1 MAKNITTNAKESS
14 ANTSIRTNSD
24 QSFASSSKQ
33 NVKRAVAKRIILN
46 PSSDATFTDQ
56 SNSKC
61 QQNCRTKKS
70 TRSNQSSSVTNGHRI
85 ISYMEE
91 IRRMM
96 HAFGDVRQP
105 LIESARMIESIV
117 RHQMTMLLL
126 EAQRVAQMRHSQSS
140 STTNTSRT
148 HISVEDFIFLLKHDR
163 HRLAKLIRY
172 LKFKDMKLKV
182 LSSSLVDSKEKS
194 TKQSK
199 ISKSQMESL
208 YNDVKS
214 ELQADDSDEW
224 NCLPNGQGNVCDG
237 ESKSSSS
244 FETSSSTLVN
254 NIPIHQTNASTKRV
268 KSCQEIL
275 RSVIQTPQNCCEMER
290 LLYHH
295 PDVAIDLIDDYT
307 FARNRRLSEFTEHM
321 SVKEYLYYQSCRS
334 VTFFGSS
341 TGSQT
346 ISNSMFQKFQDWIL
360 GSFDEVDRLEL
371 KPNSL
376 GWEIVQYF
384 AHETVA
390 ILVELALMVRHDQN
404 RRVSRPGIDGGRPL
418 YPTTIESQAMS
429 TKRIRRELSMESR
442 STDSAAKVSKC
453 DPMMNQIN
461 SFHSIS
467 TNNLNGLQKS
477 KSNEQFVADILRR
490 TSEKRMGRRRCSHD
504 RSRHRS
510 KSRSSSRLDETD
522 SPHGYVLYYIDLLRY
537 LLYISAFLILLN
549 SFQLYADD
557 FLGVYRK
564 NKKSSVP
571 TSTFFFLSGSLIAV
585 SIIYSFRYDG
595 LVYKLFIFNCI
606 ILSILFGRWICAPS
620 YSGESLFRL
629 VPYYSAFIISLII
642 ILMVMFRLN
651 DLTVCPGRRQK
662 PIKHCHSHKNN
673 DLSDDNKTSHRHF
686 HRHHHHRRSCRSKKS
701 ERSSR
706 RKSRETSSSPDLTKV
721 TMPSETNTSNETSD
735 KITVETQTSEKN

>member
-490 TSEKRMGRRRCSHD
+490 TSEKVM
-504 RSRHRS
+504 
-510 KSRSSSRLDETD
+510 
-522 SPHGYVLYYIDLLRY
+522 
-537 LLYISAFLILLN
+537 AFQTA
-549 SFQLYADD
+549 S
-557 FLGVYRK
+557 
-564 NKKSSVP
+564 
-571 TSTFFFLSGSLIAV
+571 TSTNNASTNTDIQSLPHQKMKNLFGAITPEQILEAMRRFESGSNV
-585 SIIYSFRYDG
+585 FNRFQRCHG
-595 LVYKLFIFNCI
+595 WLFAQNRRNR
-606 ILSILFGRWICAPS
+606 ILCLQC
-620 YSGESLFRL
+620 
-629 VPYYSAFIISLII
+629 
-642 ILMVMFRLN
+642 
-651 DLTVCPGRRQK
+651 
-662 PIKHCHSHKNN
+662 
-673 DLSDDNKTSHRHF
+673 
-686 HRHHHHRRSCRSKKS
+686 
-701 ERSSR
+701 
-706 RKSRETSSSPDLTKV
+706 
-721 TMPSETNTSNETSD
+721 
-735 KITVETQTSEKN
+735 